1 VTRLHHR
8 SQPRWAHAARVAAAV
23 ASLIAVLYVV
33 ATVSFDAVDTRQLVA
48 QVDARINER
57 LEQIASQG
65 GLKTIGAN
73 HLLPADKD
81 VDDAPVVVW
90 LAAGHGLAV
99 GLTLGAPPLP
109 AKDWSRFGRPTTAV
123 LGKGAFQLQ
132 GEPLGSSWLIGGQS
146 LAATQHV
153 EAVVDRAEIAV
164 GPALVLAMFFGALAI
179 GLMASRPIE
188 RARQRQLEFTA
199 DASHE
204 LRTPLTV
211 IEAEVGLALSA
222 PRDGESYQ
230 GTIRRIGTEGK
241 RLRHIVED
249 LLFLARFDS
258 NPPTPNDEP
267 VDLPTLVDACT
278 ERFLAVAQARG
289 IELSA
294 GRDGSGD
301 ILIEAPPGWVDRL
314 CGVLV
319 DNACRYAGPGG
330 WVRVVVAA
338 RGNSVS
344 LVIEDSGPGIPM
356 EERAVLFDRFQRGND
371 GGEGA
376 GLGLAIADAVVR
388 STGGR
393 WRVADA
399 PDGGAHMEVVWHR
412 FRARDAVLEKE
423 CQEESTVLSRRPQ
436 AARPQYVEPQYV
448 EPQYVEPQYVE
459 PQYVEP
465 QYVEEVT

>member
-1 VTRLHHR
+1 MTRLQRR

-48 QVDARINER
+48 QVDARISER
-57 LEQIASQG
+57 LGQIASQG
-65 GLKTIGAN
+65 GLKTIGAD

-90 LAAGHGLAV
+90 LATVHGRAS

-109 AKDWSRFGRPTTAV
+109 ARRLVPLRPADDARY
-123 LGKGAFQLQ
+123 LAREPSELKGDPV
-132 GEPLGSSWLIGGQS
+132 GTSWLIGGQS

-164 GPALVLAMFFGALAI
+164 GPALVLAMFFGALAM

-258 NPPTPNDEP
+258 EP
-267 VDLPTLVDACT
+267 
-278 ERFLAVAQARG
+278 
-289 IELSA
+289 
-294 GRDGSGD
+294 
-301 ILIEAPPGWVDRL
+301 
-314 CGVLV
+314 
-319 DNACRYAGPGG
+319 
-330 WVRVVVAA
+330 
-338 RGNSVS
+338 
-344 LVIEDSGPGIPM
+344 
-356 EERAVLFDRFQRGND
+356 
-371 GGEGA
+371 
-376 GLGLAIADAVVR
+376 
-388 STGGR
+388 
-393 WRVADA
+393 
-399 PDGGAHMEVVWHR
+399 AH
-412 FRARDAVLEKE
+412 
-423 CQEESTVLSRRPQ
+423 PQ
-436 AARPQYVEPQYV
+436 
-448 EPQYVEPQYVE
+448 
-459 PQYVEP
+459 
-465 QYVEEVT
+465 

>member
-48 QVDARINER
+48 QVDGRVNER
-57 LEQIASQG
+57 LESIASQG
-65 GLKTIGAN
+65 GLKTLDASR
-73 HLLPADKD
+73 LLPADKD

-90 LAAGHGLAV
+90 LATGHGHAV

-109 AKDWSRFGRPTTAV
+109 AGAWSGSRRPTTAE
-123 LGKGAFQLQ
+123 LGKGAFRLQ
-132 GEPLGSSWLIGGQS
+132 GDRLGTSWLIGGQS

-153 EAVVDRAEIAV
+153 EAVVDRAEIVA
-164 GPALVLAMFFGALAI
+164 GPLLVLAMFFGALAI

-188 RARQRQLEFTA
+188 QARQRQLEFTA

-222 PRDGESYQ
+222 PRDSESYQ
-230 GTIRRIGTEGK
+230 GTIGRIGTEGK

-258 NPPTPNDEP
+258 KPPTPNDEP

-278 ERFLAVAQARG
+278 QRFLAVAEARG

-294 GRDGSGD
+294 GREGSGD
-301 ILIEAPPGWVDRL
+301 ILIEATPGWVDRL

-330 WVRVVVAA
+330 WVRVVVAGH
-338 RGNSVS
+338 GNSVS

-356 EERAVLFDRFQRGND
+356 EERPVLFDRFQRGND

-399 PDGGAHMEVVWHR
+399 PGGGAHMEVVWHR
-412 FRARDAVLEKE
+412 FRARDTVLEKE
-423 CQEESTVLSRRPQ
+423 RPDEGTVLSRR
-436 AARPQYVEPQYV
+436 RPQPAQ
-448 EPQYVEPQYVE
+448 PRF
-459 PQYVEP
+459 
-465 QYVEEVT
+465 